1 MQGSRAYAGE
11 YHRIL
16 DGYAVG
22 EQHLVRDR
30 VFLAEIGSDVLGF
43 YTLILGREPELDLMF
58 VSDSAQGTGTGRE
71 LFEHMRETAR
81 GEGIR
86 SVLIVSHPPSVGFY
100 ERMGAV
106 RIGDRSPSPVV
117 TWTRPVLRLSL
128 S

>member
-1 MQGSRAYAGE
+1 MRASRAYEGE

-16 DGYAVG
+16 DGYAIT
-22 EQHLVRDR
+22 EDLLAQER
-30 VFLAEIGSDVLGF
+30 VFAAGSGDELLGF
-43 YTLILGREPELDLMF
+43 YSLIVGDAPELDLMF
-58 VSDSAQGTGTGRE
+58 VSDAAQGTGAGRA

-106 RIGDRSPSPVV
+106 RTGEKPPSGRI
-117 TWTRPVLRLSL
+117 TWTRPVLRLDIG
-128 S
+128 